1 MEFSVKNN
9 SFYNRRP
16 QSSCSVEVKTAN
28 IMTKN
33 YLIRDEYKQKMLRQR
48 QNDLALMRKYRKNID
63 KRSAKRFSN
72 SPFAVNI
79 LADNE
84 IQEHER
90 NMVSRTRKTKSLVKN
105 AKKASRTQKY
115 LLKLRGEIKKINEGK
130 WYIEEKH
137 INSQI
142 LTQKSTDKLKRA
154 RKARENSKKEY
165 NSFSNMSKPKATD
178 LSSFNKLDDLL
189 NDLDIGN

>member
-48 QNDLALMRKYRKNID
+48 QNDLALMRKYRKSID
-63 KRSAKRFSN
+63 KRSAKRFSK

-90 NMVSRTRKTKSLVKN
+90 NLISRTKKTKSLMKNVK
-105 AKKASRTQKY
+105 KKNHTQKY
-115 LLKLRGEIKKINEGK
+115 LLKLRSEIKKINEGK
-130 WYIEEKH
+130 GYIEEKH

-142 LTQKSTDKLKRA
+142 LAQKSTDKLRRA
-154 RKARENSKKEY
+154 RKARENSRKEY

-178 LSSFNKLDDLL
+178 LSSFDKLDDFLS
-189 NDLDIGN
+189 DLDMIN